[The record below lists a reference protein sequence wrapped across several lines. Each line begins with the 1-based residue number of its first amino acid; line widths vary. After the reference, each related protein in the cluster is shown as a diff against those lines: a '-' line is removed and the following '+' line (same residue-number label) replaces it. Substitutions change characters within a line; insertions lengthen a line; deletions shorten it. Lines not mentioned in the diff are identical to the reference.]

1 MKKHSYSI
9 ISFLLACVLLI
20 ACLVACKGGGNNG
33 NTESSSSASVENE
46 ENSLYFSPN
55 TLTVEIGESAQ
66 AQLTGLAEGET
77 VVYTSTNPT
86 IATVD
91 ADGHVVGVAVGETL
105 VKATTD
111 KGDTALLAVTVYDK
125 TLAGLPT
132 IRVAKDNI
140 TVQVGD
146 EYALNASLVRGDEI
160 LPGEITWESNNEEVA
175 RVENGN
181 IVALAEGNAILTAR
195 AVYDGMTADAKI
207 SVAVSPQ
214 GFTVCPDYT
223 NKSVYKGNVFPLTI
237 SAMDGDE
244 TITLTDVTYQSSNLD
259 IAYLST
265 VDGVTTLEALK
276 GGKVTITASFDYQN
290 TEYTVVTDMYIYGTH
305 TVSVYALGY
314 TNSALDHRIRSKMYG
329 DLITLSLDKK
339 VAGRD
344 IKCWYVNGEKIQ
356 GNTFLMPDENVTAYA
371 KYVNETEG
379 DFTVSF
385 TQSALF
391 GLNQATYTFHEGLL
405 SDENGATSTDNN
417 YVEINAVG
425 KDGGALTF
433 NFDQSVVV
441 SNSASVVLRVYCQ
454 ASTSLYLGINETKKA
469 LFARNVT
476 TSSEAVN
483 KKMDIQTN
491 CWIEIAV
498 PLNDFT
504 ANENVLGNFSIGIVG
519 GKCYVDYIM
528 LKY

>member
-259 IAYLST
+259 IA
-265 VDGVTTLEALK
+265 
-276 GGKVTITASFDYQN
+276 
-290 TEYTVVTDMYIYGTH
+290 
-305 TVSVYALGY
+305 
-314 TNSALDHRIRSKMYG
+314 
-329 DLITLSLDKK
+329 
-339 VAGRD
+339 
-344 IKCWYVNGEKIQ
+344 
-356 GNTFLMPDENVTAYA
+356 
-371 KYVNETEG
+371 
-379 DFTVSF
+379 
-385 TQSALF
+385 
-391 GLNQATYTFHEGLL
+391 
-405 SDENGATSTDNN
+405 
-417 YVEINAVG
+417 
-425 KDGGALTF
+425 
-433 NFDQSVVV
+433 
-441 SNSASVVLRVYCQ
+441 
-454 ASTSLYLGINETKKA
+454 
-469 LFARNVT
+469 
-476 TSSEAVN
+476 
-483 KKMDIQTN
+483 
-491 CWIEIAV
+491 
-498 PLNDFT
+498 
-504 ANENVLGNFSIGIVG
+504 
-519 GKCYVDYIM
+519 
-528 LKY
+528 